1 MQLPIYAGAVK
12 SRFPDIKIAAM
23 YYLKVG
29 VPDINLT
36 DKNGIDS
43 EQYLEKT
50 EQYYKRDGIFS
61 AKAAAGTRLGDGIKT
76 LGKIRKERLVSDS
89 ELDRLIDFT
98 RRQNITIPGGIGLMS
113 GNVTVSPI
121 DAQTASAHELTAITA
136 ISGKV
141 SRNPECRRKLEP
153 LPDGFLEKEDLRS

>member
-1 MQLPIYAGAVK
+1 MALRCFYLFFLMMSFLIISAGITPALRA
-12 SRFPDIKIAAM
+12 SISGSIPS
-23 YYLKVG
+23 
-29 VPDINLT
+29 
-36 DKNGIDS
+36 GIDS

-98 RRQNITIPGGIGLMS
+98 RRKIYDTGVSVMS

-121 DAQTASAHELTAITA
+121 DDNSVSACAYCDYGDIC
-136 ISGKV
+136 KV